1 MWARKIDWKFCC
13 RRNYCSYFFFFRVTE
28 FINVSSYAI
37 YAAHLQC
44 NFSISFVDGI
54 EVVFHSIAH
63 YTDANIVSQ
72 VCLIFI
78 NTNCQSTINQSIL
91 FQPLLSNGCCT
102 LTAYFP
108 PWILH
113 QFLAI
118 QFIHYLILEFIRAAF
133 ERRTYFF
140 LEMLTMFIQKLRRL
154 SEIWDR
160 LWCERE
166 IQLGE
171 SE

>member
-78 NTNCQSTINQSIL
+78 NTNCQSTINQSYCFNLSSPMVVDCVFSTLNFAPISCDTIY
-91 FQPLLSNGCCT
+91 PLSHLRIYSCCIWT
-102 LTAYFP
+102 KDGFFPGNAYYVYP
-108 PWILH
+108 
-113 QFLAI
+113 
-118 QFIHYLILEFIRAAF
+118 
-133 ERRTYFF
+133 
-140 LEMLTMFIQKLRRL
+140 
-154 SEIWDR
+154 EIATFVR
-160 LWCERE
+160 N
-166 IQLGE
+166 LG
-171 SE
+171 